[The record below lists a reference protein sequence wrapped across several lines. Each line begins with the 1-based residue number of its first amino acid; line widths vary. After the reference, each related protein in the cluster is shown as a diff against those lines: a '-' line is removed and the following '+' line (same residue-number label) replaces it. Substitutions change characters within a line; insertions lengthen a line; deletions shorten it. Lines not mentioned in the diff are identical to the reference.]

1 MKFTSN
7 KQRVVL
13 RGVSNEVTKCSQIS
27 GHKLKGL
34 IRKKVVTHMLAL
46 HVVCP
51 LEQKEEVSQS
61 LSQSVCSISSE
72 GSLVNDG
79 SNGTDQKLLQQY
91 DHLFHEP
98 KTLPPRDAMITK
110 FL

>member
-34 IRKKVVTHMLAL
+34 IRKKAVTHMLAL

-51 LEQKEEVSQS
+51 LE
-61 LSQSVCSISSE
+61 
-72 GSLVNDG
+72 
-79 SNGTDQKLLQQY
+79 
-91 DHLFHEP
+91 
-98 KTLPPRDAMITK
+98 
-110 FL
+110 